1 MFNTLTDFDLCVIF
15 MIWLGIYSI
24 ISRIC
29 LCFERC
35 FVAKAYEE
43 YYKIP
48 RNTKITELYSKE
60 NNND

>member
-1 MFNTLTDFDLCVIF
+1 MFNTLTSFDLCIIF
-15 MIWLGIYSI
+15 MIWLCIYSI

-29 LCFERC
+29 SCFERC

-43 YYKIP
+43 YYKSP
-48 RNTKITELYSKE
+48 CNTKITELYSKE